1 MGVAAVI
8 LSQMPSP
15 IGNLR
20 PANTLSVFI
29 GAAAANAKAA
39 RALLHHT

>member
-8 LSQMPSP
+8 LSQMASP

-20 PANTLSVFI
+20 PANSLFAFI
-29 GAAAANAKAA
+29 GAAAANAEAA
-39 RALLHHT
+39 RALLHDT